1 MEGKNSMSKL
11 LKYDDFLDYD
21 EATGTYSMSQ
31 EQRVRDETER
41 NRWKTTGFTLLKD
54 WRLYLMLV
62 PMIVVYILWKYM
74 PMYSLTSAFRLGSEN
89 IPTDRNWA
97 GITAF
102 ETILVRNMAG
112 SFWMAFRNT
121 FVIAFYGLLFGFP
134 MPIILAIFFNEVR
147 SNVARS
153 IMQVCV
159 YLPKFIST
167 VIVTTLAL
175 ALFKGDANGGSQGII
190 SQFIG
195 MISKSPIL
203 HGPTDAM
210 KAEGVQFTGRLSLG
224 LFYSAEYF
232 RALYV
237 ITDLWEHAGYDSI
250 VFFAA
255 VIAVS
260 PTSYE
265 AAQIDGAGK
274 MAQMRYVVLPSILS
288 TVIIMLIMKIGSLLS
303 VGYEKIYLL
312 APSTAFSNYSV
323 AEVVSTWS
331 NRITTGN
338 ADAQLNQAFGM
349 AAEMVNNLT
358 GMILVI
364 GANTIARKVSDVS
377 LY

>member
-1 MEGKNSMSKL
+1 MSKL

-31 EQRVRDETER
+31 EQQVRDETER

-62 PMIVVYILWKYM
+62 PMIVVYIFWKYM
-74 PMYSLTSAFRLGSEN
+74 PMYSLTGAFRIGIQEN
-89 IPTDRNWA
+89 PTDRPWM

-102 ETILVRNMAG
+102 QVILTGTKSAD
-112 SFWMAFRNT
+112 FWMAFRNT

-134 MPIILAIFFNEVR
+134 TPIILAIFFNEVR
-147 SNVARS
+147 SNIARS

-159 YLPKFIST
+159 YLPKFLST

-175 ALFKGDANGGSQGII
+175 TLFKGNDGGASSIGVI
-190 SQFIG
+190 SQLIG
-195 MISKSPIL
+195 KISNAPIL
-203 HGPTDAM
+203 HGV
-210 KAEGVQFTGRLSLG
+210 EGVADFIPRLNQG
-224 LFYSAEYF
+224 LFYSSEYF

-255 VIAVS
+255 VIAIS

-312 APSTAFSNYSV
+312 SPDTAIGNYRV
-323 AEVVSTWS
+323 AEVVSTLS
-331 NRITTGN
+331 NRWASAPGDTKFN
-338 ADAQLNQAFGM
+338 DQAFGM
-349 AAEMVNNLT
+349 AAEMVNNLI

-364 GANTIARKVSDVS
+364 GSNTIARKVSDVS

>member
-1 MEGKNSMSKL
+1 MSKL

-31 EQRVRDETER
+31 EQQVRDETER

-54 WRLYLMLV
+54 WRLYLMLL
-62 PMIVVYILWKYM
+62 PMIVVYIFWKYM
-74 PMYSLTSAFRLGSEN
+74 PMYSLTGAFRIGIQEN
-89 IPTDRNWA
+89 PTERPWM
-97 GITAF
+97 GITSF
-102 ETILVRNMAG
+102 QVILVGTRSA

-134 MPIILAIFFNEVR
+134 TPIILAIFFNEVR
-147 SNVARS
+147 SNIARS

-159 YLPKFIST
+159 YLPKFLST

-175 ALFKGDANGGSQGII
+175 TLFKGNDGGTSIGVI
-190 SQFIG
+190 SQLFG
-195 MISKSPIL
+195 KLSKAEIL
-203 HGPTDAM
+203 HGSSN
-210 KAEGVQFTGRLSLG
+210 VVSRLNHG
-224 LFYSAEYF
+224 LLYSSEYF

-237 ITDLWEHAGYDSI
+237 VTDLWEHAGYDSI

-312 APSTAFSNYSV
+312 APGDIKGNYRV
-323 AEVVSTWS
+323 AEVVSTLS
-331 NRITTGN
+331 NRWAEALCN
-338 ADAQLNQAFGM
+338 AKFTNQAYGM
-349 AAEMVNNLT
+349 AAEMVNNLI